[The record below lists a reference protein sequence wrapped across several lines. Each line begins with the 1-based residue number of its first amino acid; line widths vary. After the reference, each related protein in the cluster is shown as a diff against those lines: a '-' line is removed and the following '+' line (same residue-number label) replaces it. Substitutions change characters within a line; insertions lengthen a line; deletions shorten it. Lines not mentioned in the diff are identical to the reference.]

1 LPEFACAR
9 LMCEFGF
16 VYVNELVEPE
26 AWLCVCVC
34 GYEGAGAICN
44 PSLLPGGVSSAAE
57 TSADADREADI
68 ESLRLWVYPILA
80 V

>member
-1 LPEFACAR
+1 MFGVV
-9 LMCEFGF
+9 FGF

-34 GYEGAGAICN
+34 GYEGAGAMCN

-57 TSADADREADI
+57 TSADADCEADI
-68 ESLRLWVYPILA
+68 ESLRLGAYPLLEVRA
-80 V
+80 GW